1 MQFEHNQFDNLLDD
15 EVVEGVNTETQ
26 EEIIEPALNSTEGE
40 EEEPSTSEGEQ
51 EETEEEN
58 DLDAFSTFLKNRGIR
73 DGKTIIY
80 ENEETGETE
89 EVDFGTL
96 SKDEQL
102 SILESL
108 TDPGLSEDE
117 IETINLLRKT
127 NSSFQDI
134 IAYYQQ
140 QAIDEYKAKNSGQ
153 ETYTVDSYS
162 DEELYLADQ
171 KAKFP
176 EMTEEELKIEL
187 DVAKSNEDLFKK
199 KVDLIRKQ
207 YKEQEENHIKEQEE
221 AEKKQQEAYQ
231 NMFVDTLNGFNYISL
246 DYKDPKSDSLILEEK
261 DKNRIYDY
269 VFKQTPEGMTKF
281 VEDLSK
287 PEVIVELAWYRLFG
301 KDAISDISNYWK
313 EELKK
318 TRKSTPTKPKSN
330 VTVKKDT
337 KPQSQQGTS
346 LSSKWDELL

>member
-15 EVVEGVNTETQ
+15 ETTEDLNTETQ
-26 EEIIEPALNSTEGE
+26 EEVIEPAGNSTEE
-40 EEEPSTSEGEQ
+40 EEEDSSSSEEGT
-51 EETEEEN
+51 EETGEED
-58 DLDAFSTFLKNRGIR
+58 DLDAFSSFLKSRGIR

-134 IAYYQQ
+134 ITYYQQ
-140 QAIDEYKAKNSGQ
+140 QAIDEYKAKNSSQ
-153 ETYTVDSYS
+153 ETYTIDSYS

-176 EMTEEELKIEL
+176 EMTEEELEIEL

-221 AEKKQQEAYQ
+221 AEKEQQKAYQ
-231 NMFVDTLNGFNYISL
+231 NMFVDTLEYF
-246 DYKDPKSDSLILEEK
+246 
-261 DKNRIYDY
+261 
-269 VFKQTPEGMTKF
+269 FT
-281 VEDLSK
+281 EDD
-287 PEVIVELAWYRLFG
+287 R
-301 KDAISDISNYWK
+301 
-313 EELKK
+313 
-318 TRKSTPTKPKSN
+318 
-330 VTVKKDT
+330 
-337 KPQSQQGTS
+337 Q
-346 LSSKWDELL
+346 

>member
-1 MQFEHNQFDNLLDD
+1 MQFEHNQFDDLLDNETT
-15 EVVEGVNTETQ
+15 EVTNTETQ
-26 EEIIEPALNSTEGE
+26 EEVIEPAGNSAE
-40 EEEPSTSEGEQ
+40 EEEEEASSSEEET
-51 EETEEEN
+51 EETEEED
-58 DLDAFSTFLKNRGIR
+58 DLDAFSSFLKSRGIR

-89 EVDFGTL
+89 EVAFGDL

-134 IAYYQQ
+134 ITYYQQ
-140 QAIDEYKAKNSGQ
+140 QAIDEYKAKNGVQ
-153 ETYTVDSYS
+153 ETYTIDNYS
-162 DEELYLADQ
+162 DDELYLADQ

-221 AEKKQQEAYQ
+221 AEKEQQKAYQ

-261 DKNRIYDY
+261 DKNLIYDY
-269 VFKQTPEGMTKF
+269 VFKQTPEGVTKF

-301 KDAISDISNYWK
+301 KDTISDISNYWK

-318 TRKSTPTKPKSN
+318 NRKATPPKPKAN
-330 VTVKKDT
+330 VTIKKET

>member
-15 EVVEGVNTETQ
+15 ETTEVTNTETQ
-26 EEIIEPALNSTEGE
+26 EEVIKPANNSTEE
-40 EEEPSTSEGEQ
+40 EE
-51 EETEEEN
+51 EETEEED
-58 DLDAFSTFLKNRGIR
+58 DLDAFSSFLKSHGIR
-73 DGKTIIY
+73 DGKTIVY

-89 EVDFGTL
+89 EVNFGTL

-134 IAYYQQ
+134 ITYYQQ
-140 QAIDEYKAKNSGQ
+140 QAIDEYKAKNNSQ
-153 ETYTVDSYS
+153 ETYTIDSYS

-199 KVDLIRKQ
+199 KIDLIRKQ
-207 YKEQEENHIKEQEE
+207 YKEQEENHIKEQEA
-221 AEKKQQEAYQ
+221 AEKEQQKAYQ
-231 NMFVDTLNGFNYISL
+231 NMFVDTLNDFNYISL

-261 DKNRIYDY
+261 DKNLIYDY
-269 VFKQTPEGMTKF
+269 VFKQTPEGVTKF

-301 KDAISDISNYWK
+301 KDTISDISNYWK

-318 TRKSTPTKPKSN
+318 NRKATPPKSN
-330 VTVKKDT
+330 VTIKKET
-337 KPQSQQGTS
+337 KPQSQGTS

>member
-1 MQFEHNQFDNLLDD
+1 MMSCIWQ
-15 EVVEGVNTETQ
+15 
-26 EEIIEPALNSTEGE
+26 I
-40 EEEPSTSEGEQ
+40 
-51 EETEEEN
+51 
-58 DLDAFSTFLKNRGIR
+58 
-73 DGKTIIY
+73 
-80 ENEETGETE
+80 
-89 EVDFGTL
+89 
-96 SKDEQL
+96 
-102 SILESL
+102 
-108 TDPGLSEDE
+108 
-117 IETINLLRKT
+117 
-127 NSSFQDI
+127 
-134 IAYYQQ
+134 
-140 QAIDEYKAKNSGQ
+140 
-153 ETYTVDSYS
+153 
-162 DEELYLADQ
+162 
-171 KAKFP
+171 
-176 EMTEEELKIEL
+176 KIEL

-231 NMFVDTLNGFNYISL
+231 NMFVDTLNRFNYISL

-287 PEVIVELAWYRLFG
+287 PEVIVELAWYKLFG

-318 TRKSTPTKPKSN
+318 TRKSTSVKPKSN

>member
-1 MQFEHNQFDNLLDD
+1 MQFEHNQFDDLLDNGTT
-15 EVVEGVNTETQ
+15 EVTNTETQ
-26 EEIIEPALNSTEGE
+26 EEVIEPAGNSAE
-40 EEEPSTSEGEQ
+40 EEEEETSSSEEET
-51 EETEEEN
+51 EETEEED
-58 DLDAFSTFLKNRGIR
+58 DLDAFSSFLKSRGIR

-89 EVDFGTL
+89 EVAFGDL

-134 IAYYQQ
+134 ITYYQQ
-140 QAIDEYKAKNSGQ
+140 QAIDEYKAKNGGQ
-153 ETYTVDSYS
+153 ETYTIDNYS
-162 DEELYLADQ
+162 DDELYLADQ

-221 AEKKQQEAYQ
+221 AEKEQQKAYQ

-261 DKNRIYDY
+261 DKNLIYDY
-269 VFKQTPEGMTKF
+269 VFKQTPEGVTKF

-301 KDAISDISNYWK
+301 KDTISDISNYWK

-318 TRKSTPTKPKSN
+318 NRKATPPKPKAN
-330 VTVKKDT
+330 VTIKKET